1 MSTRLAAVHGRYA
14 KLCRR
19 FPVGLASVRSDIDPH
34 NRIDLLMIIKPR
46 VRGFLCVTSHPAGCD
61 ANIKRQIDYVKSQGP
76 IAEGPKR
83 VLVIGASTGYGL
95 SSRITAAF
103 GCGADTLG
111 IFFEKEGTQTKPGTA
126 GWYNSAAIHH
136 HAQAAGLYAK
146 SINGDAF
153 SNAVKQKAIDTIKAD
168 MGQIDLVV
176 YSLASPRRQHP
187 VTGVVHNSTLKPI
200 GGDAVQKG
208 VNTDK
213 EEVQDFHLEQAT
225 QDEID
230 NTVAVMG
237 GEDWQMWI
245 DALDDAGVLADGAKT
260 TAYTYIGEKLT
271 WDIYWHGTIGA
282 AKKDLDK
289 RVVAIRARMAAKGGD
304 ARVSVLKAV
313 VTQASAAIPAMPI
326 YLALLFK
333 VMKEQGTHEGCIEQ
347 IDGLFRDSLYSTQPY
362 LDEEGRLRA
371 DGQELDPAIQD
382 AVAKLWQGVNTE
394 TLRQL
399 SDFEGYKREFLQL
412 FGFEVDG
419 VDYAADVNPEVPINN
434 MV

>member
-1 MSTRLAAVHGRYA
+1 
-14 KLCRR
+14 
-19 FPVGLASVRSDIDPH
+19 
-34 NRIDLLMIIKPR
+34 MIIKPR

-61 ANIKRQIDYVKSQGP
+61 ANIKRQIDYVKSRGL

-111 IFFEKEGTQTKPGTA
+111 IFFEKEGTQAKPGTA
-126 GWYNSAAIHH
+126 GWYNSAAFHH

-153 SNAVKQKAIDTIKAD
+153 SDAVKQKAIDTIKAD
-168 MGQIDLVV
+168 MGQIDLVI

-347 IDGLFRDSLYSTQPY
+347 IDGLFRDSLYSTEPY

-371 DGQELDPAIQD
+371 DGKELDPAIQD
-382 AVAKLWQGVNTE
+382 AVGKLWQGVNTE

>member
-1 MSTRLAAVHGRYA
+1 
-14 KLCRR
+14 
-19 FPVGLASVRSDIDPH
+19 
-34 NRIDLLMIIKPR
+34 MIIKPR
-46 VRGFLCVTSHPAGCD
+46 VRGFLCITTHPTGCD
-61 ANIKRQIDYVKSQGP
+61 ANVKRQIDYVKSRGS
-76 IAEGPKR
+76 IANGPKR

-103 GCGADTLG
+103 GGDAATLG
-111 IFFEKEGTQTKPGTA
+111 IFFEKEGTEKKPGTA
-126 GWYNSAAIHH
+126 GWYNSAAFHNY
-136 HAQAAGLYAK
+136 AEAEGLYAK

-153 SNAVKQKAIDTIKAD
+153 SDEIKQKAIDTIKAD
-168 MGQIDLVV
+168 LGQVDLVV

-187 VTGVVHNSTLKPI
+187 VTGVVHNNTLKPI
-200 GGDAVQKG
+200 GSDTVQMG

-213 EEVQDFHLEQAT
+213 EEVQDFHLEAAT
-225 QDEID
+225 QEEID

-245 DALDDAGVLADGAKT
+245 DALDAAGVLADGAKT

-289 RVVAIRARMAAKGGD
+289 RVIAIRERLAAKGGD

-347 IDGLFRDSLYSTQPY
+347 IDGLFRDSLYSDSPY

-371 DGQELDPAIQD
+371 DSKELDPATQE
-382 AVAKLWQGVNTE
+382 AVAKLWKDINTE

-419 VDYAADVNPEVPINN
+419 VDYQVDVDPQVTIAN

>member
-1 MSTRLAAVHGRYA
+1 
-14 KLCRR
+14 
-19 FPVGLASVRSDIDPH
+19 
-34 NRIDLLMIIKPR
+34 MIIKPR

-61 ANIKRQIDYVKSQGP
+61 TNIKRQIDYVKSQGP
-76 IAEGPKR
+76 IVEGPKR

-126 GWYNSAAIHH
+126 GWYNSAAFHH

>member
-1 MSTRLAAVHGRYA
+1 
-14 KLCRR
+14 
-19 FPVGLASVRSDIDPH
+19 
-34 NRIDLLMIIKPR
+34 MIIKPR

-61 ANIKRQIDYVKSQGP
+61 ANIRGQIDYVKSRGV
-76 IAEGPKR
+76 IADGPKR

-103 GCGADTLG
+103 GSSADTLG

-126 GWYNSAAIHH
+126 GWYNSAAFHRY
-136 HAQAAGLYAK
+136 AQAEGLYAK

-153 SNAVKQKAIDTIKAD
+153 SNEIKQKAIDTIKAD
-168 MGQIDLVV
+168 MGQVDLVV

-187 VTGVVHNSTLKPI
+187 VTGVIHNSTLKPI

-213 EEVQDFHLEQAT
+213 EEVQDFHLAQAT

-289 RVVAIRARMAAKGGD
+289 RVVAIRERMAVKGGD

-333 VMKEQGTHEGCIEQ
+333 VMKEQGMHEGCIEQ
-347 IDGLFRDSLYSTQPY
+347 IDGLFRDSLYSAQPY
-362 LDEEGRLRA
+362 LDDEGRLRA
-371 DGQELDPAIQD
+371 DGKELDPAIQD

-419 VDYAADVNPEVPINN
+419 VDYAAEVNPEVPINN

>member
-1 MSTRLAAVHGRYA
+1 
-14 KLCRR
+14 
-19 FPVGLASVRSDIDPH
+19 
-34 NRIDLLMIIKPR
+34 MIIKPR
-46 VRGFLCVTSHPAGCD
+46 VRGFLCITTHPTGCD
-61 ANIKRQIDYVKSQGP
+61 ANVKRQIDYVQGQGK
-76 IAEGPKR
+76 IDNGAKR

-103 GCGADTLG
+103 GCGASTLG
-111 IFFEKEGTQTKPGTA
+111 IFFEKEGTEKKPGTA
-126 GWYNSAAIHH
+126 GWYNSAAFHKY
-136 HAQAAGLYAK
+136 AEADGLYAK

-153 SNAVKQKAIDTIKAD
+153 SDEVKQKTIDTIKAD
-168 MGQIDLVV
+168 LGQVDLVI

-187 VTGVVHNSTLKPI
+187 VTGVVHNSILKPI
-200 GGDAVQKG
+200 GSDATQKG

-213 EEVQDFHLEQAT
+213 EQVQDFHLEEAT
-225 QDEID
+225 QEEID

-237 GEDWQMWI
+237 GEDWEMWI
-245 DALDDAGVLADGAKT
+245 NALDEAGVLAEGAKT

-289 RVVAIRARMAAKGGD
+289 RVIAIRERLAAKGGD

-333 VMKEQGTHEGCIEQ
+333 VMKEQGIHEGCIEQ
-347 IDGLFRDSLYSTQPY
+347 INSLFRDSLYNAAPQ

-371 DGQELDPAIQD
+371 DRKELDPAIQA
-382 AVAKLWQGVNTE
+382 AVATLWERINTDNLHE
-394 TLRQL
+394 L
-399 SDFEGYKREFLQL
+399 SDFVGYKREFLQL

-419 VDYAADVNPEVPINN
+419 VDYDAEVDPDVKIAN